1 MKINIC
7 GDFTTEGKGLQSVM
21 DGTALSQGVLSVLK
35 DGDINVVNLE
45 APVRGKNSVGI
56 KKNGPHLGTN
66 PDTIKYLKK
75 SGFHLLTCKP
85 PI

>member
-45 APVRGKNSVGI
+45 APVRGKN
-56 KKNGPHLGTN
+56 KLGFVSPERRYEAPTVAR
-66 PDTIKYLKK
+66 
-75 SGFHLLTCKP
+75 P
-85 PI
+85 PQM